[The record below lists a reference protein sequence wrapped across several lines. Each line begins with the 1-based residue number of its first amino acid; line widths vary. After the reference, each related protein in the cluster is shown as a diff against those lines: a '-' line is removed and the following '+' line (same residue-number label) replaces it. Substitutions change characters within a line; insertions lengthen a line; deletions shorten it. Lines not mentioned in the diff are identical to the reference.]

1 MTIQEILD
9 RVSEYHPDLGEDYHG
24 CDEVKFGDCS
34 QECTGIVSALVPTVD
49 VIRRTIELKANLL
62 YVHEPVSYLTPDW
75 PEWKAD
81 YKCRIYDEKLKLL
94 KENKIVLVR
103 DHDHMHAHKPD
114 SIFTGVLKYLGWM
127 EYLTEEQKIP
137 FGHTVCFP
145 KAKKLREINQ
155 ELIEKIGMQGLRF
168 IGNPEA
174 ELKKIAFTGHIYP
187 DAFIPQHFNEDGS
200 WSDYATE
207 IIREM
212 EQDGVE
218 CIIPGEVIEWTVLS
232 YIRDGIPLGKNLAC
246 INPGHFNWEELGAR
260 YAKDWLMELTENKV
274 SVFYVPTGDMWKYQT
289 KKSLFEQKSE

>member
-137 FGHTVCFP
+137 FGYIVCFP

-232 YIRDGIPLGKNLAC
+232 YIRDGISLGKNLAC

-260 YAKDWLMELTENKV
+260 YAKDWLMKLTENKV

>member
-137 FGHTVCFP
+137 FGYTVCFP

-232 YIRDGIPLGKNLAC
+232 YIRDGISLGKNLAC

>member
-1 MTIQEILD
+1 MTIREILY
-9 RVSEYHPDLGEDYHG
+9 RVYQYHHDEGEDYHG

-137 FGHTVCFP
+137 FGDIVCFP

-232 YIRDGIPLGKNLAC
+232 YIRDGISLGKNLAC

>member
-49 VIRRTIELKANLL
+49 VIRRAVELKANLL

-137 FGHTVCFP
+137 FGYTVCFP

-232 YIRDGIPLGKNLAC
+232 YIRDGISLGKNLAC
-246 INPGHFNWEELGAR
+246 INSGHFNWEELGAR

>member
-49 VIRRTIELKANLL
+49 VIRRAVELKANLL

-114 SIFTGVLKYLGWM
+114 SIFTGVLKCLGWM

-137 FGHTVCFP
+137 FGYTVCFP

-232 YIRDGIPLGKNLAC
+232 YIRDGISLGKNLAC

>member
-1 MTIQEILD
+1 MTIREILD

-137 FGHTVCFP
+137 SGYIVCFP

-212 EQDGVE
+212 EQDWVE
-218 CIIPGEVIEWTVLS
+218 
-232 YIRDGIPLGKNLAC
+232 
-246 INPGHFNWEELGAR
+246 
-260 YAKDWLMELTENKV
+260 
-274 SVFYVPTGDMWKYQT
+274 
-289 KKSLFEQKSE
+289 

>member
-62 YVHEPVSYLTPDW
+62 YVHEPVSYLTLDW

-114 SIFTGVLKYLGWM
+114 SIFTGVMKYLGWM

-137 FGHTVCFP
+137 FGYIVCFP

-232 YIRDGIPLGKNLAC
+232 YIRDGIFLGKNLAC

>member
-1 MTIQEILD
+1 MTIREILD

-114 SIFTGVLKYLGWM
+114 SIFTGGLKYLGWM

-137 FGHTVCFP
+137 FGYIVCFP

-232 YIRDGIPLGKNLAC
+232 YIRDGISLGKNLAC

>member
-1 MTIQEILD
+1 MTIREILD

-34 QECTGIVSALVPTVD
+34 QECTVIVSALVPTVD

-137 FGHTVCFP
+137 FGYIVCFP

-232 YIRDGIPLGKNLAC
+232 YIRDGISLGKNLAC

>member
-114 SIFTGVLKYLGWM
+114 SIFTGVLKYLSWM

-137 FGHTVCFP
+137 FGYIVCFP

-232 YIRDGIPLGKNLAC
+232 YIRDGISLGKNLAC

>member
-75 PEWKAD
+75 REWKAD

-137 FGHTVCFP
+137 FGYIVCFP

-232 YIRDGIPLGKNLAC
+232 YIRDGISLGKNLAC

>member
-137 FGHTVCFP
+137 FGYTVCFP

-232 YIRDGIPLGKNLAC
+232 YIRDGIFLGKNLAC

>member
-137 FGHTVCFP
+137 FGYIVCFP

-232 YIRDGIPLGKNLAC
+232 YICDGISLGKNLAC

>member
-49 VIRRTIELKANLL
+49 VIRRTVELKANLL

-137 FGHTVCFP
+137 FGYTVCFP

-232 YIRDGIPLGKNLAC
+232 YIRDGISLGKNLAC

>member
-9 RVSEYHPDLGEDYHG
+9 RVSEYHHDLGEDYHG

-137 FGHTVCFP
+137 FGYTVCFP

-212 EQDGVE
+212 EHDGVE

>member
-103 DHDHMHAHKPD
+103 DHDHMHANKPD

-137 FGHTVCFP
+137 FGYIVCFP

-232 YIRDGIPLGKNLAC
+232 YIRDGISLGKNLAC

>member
-1 MTIQEILD
+1 M
-9 RVSEYHPDLGEDYHG
+9 
-24 CDEVKFGDCS
+24 
-34 QECTGIVSALVPTVD
+34 VPTVD

-137 FGHTVCFP
+137 FGYIVCFP

-232 YIRDGIPLGKNLAC
+232 YIRDGISLGKNLAC

>member
-81 YKCRIYDEKLKLL
+81 YKCRIYDEKLK

-137 FGHTVCFP
+137 FGYIVCFP

-155 ELIEKIGMQGLRF
+155 EMIEKIGMQGLRF

-232 YIRDGIPLGKNLAC
+232 YIRDGISLGKNLAC

>member
-49 VIRRTIELKANLL
+49 VIRRAVELKANLL

-127 EYLTEEQKIP
+127 ECLTEEQKIP
-137 FGHTVCFP
+137 FGYTVCFP

-232 YIRDGIPLGKNLAC
+232 YIRDGISLGKNLAC

>member
-1 MTIQEILD
+1 MTIREILD

-137 FGHTVCFP
+137 FGYIVCFP

-200 WSDYATE
+200 WSDYAT
-207 IIREM
+207 
-212 EQDGVE
+212 
-218 CIIPGEVIEWTVLS
+218 
-232 YIRDGIPLGKNLAC
+232 
-246 INPGHFNWEELGAR
+246 
-260 YAKDWLMELTENKV
+260 
-274 SVFYVPTGDMWKYQT
+274 
-289 KKSLFEQKSE
+289 

>member
-9 RVSEYHPDLGEDYHG
+9 RVSEYHPDLGKDYHG
-24 CDEVKFGDCS
+24 CDEVKFGVCS

-137 FGHTVCFP
+137 FGYTVCFP

-232 YIRDGIPLGKNLAC
+232 YIRDGISLGKNLAC

>member
-49 VIRRTIELKANLL
+49 VIRRAIELKANLL

-137 FGHTVCFP
+137 FGYTVCFP

-232 YIRDGIPLGKNLAC
+232 YIRDGIFLGKNLAC

>member
-49 VIRRTIELKANLL
+49 VIRRAVELKANLL

-114 SIFTGVLKYLGWM
+114 SIFT
-127 EYLTEEQKIP
+127 
-137 FGHTVCFP
+137 
-145 KAKKLREINQ
+145 
-155 ELIEKIGMQGLRF
+155 
-168 IGNPEA
+168 
-174 ELKKIAFTGHIYP
+174 
-187 DAFIPQHFNEDGS
+187 
-200 WSDYATE
+200 
-207 IIREM
+207 
-212 EQDGVE
+212 
-218 CIIPGEVIEWTVLS
+218 
-232 YIRDGIPLGKNLAC
+232 
-246 INPGHFNWEELGAR
+246 
-260 YAKDWLMELTENKV
+260 
-274 SVFYVPTGDMWKYQT
+274 
-289 KKSLFEQKSE
+289 

>member
-9 RVSEYHPDLGEDYHG
+9 RFSEYHPDLGEDYHG

-49 VIRRTIELKANLL
+49 VIRRAVELKANLL

-137 FGHTVCFP
+137 FGYTVCFP

-232 YIRDGIPLGKNLAC
+232 YIRDGISLGKNLAC

>member
-137 FGHTVCFP
+137 FGYTVCFP

>member
-1 MTIQEILD
+1 MTIREILD

-137 FGHTVCFP
+137 FGYTVCFP

-212 EQDGVE
+212 EQDGGE

-232 YIRDGIPLGKNLAC
+232 YIRDGISLGKNLAC

>member
-137 FGHTVCFP
+137 FGYTVCFP

-187 DAFIPQHFNEDGS
+187 DSFIPQHFNEDGS

>member
-137 FGHTVCFP
+137 FGYTVCFP

-232 YIRDGIPLGKNLAC
+232 YIRDGISLGKNLAC

-260 YAKDWLMELTENKV
+260 YAKDWIMELTENKV